1 MAENLL
7 NLSTLFSGDNIALN
21 AEGAGLNYVLNLGSD
36 LSTSTYYTYATTQ
49 QKYAKGQLI
58 SNLIPYDYSALS
70 QQTNGLYLTFTGYN
84 NLYYTFVRYMFEAT
98 STGVIQGQNT
108 FFIFYNSDKIP
119 LGCTAVTDD
128 GISQSYS
135 QIQTSADMLTI
146 AINPTVVS
154 YTSGSL
160 FNDFIP
166 QDWSQVKYVRFNC
179 YPISDNQNL
188 ANNNLITPESISS
201 FQVVRGNTLAKT
213 TADRLQKIIDTKA
226 ALKTALN
233 SKGCNITDSTP
244 FAEYATQA
252 ANIQTGITPTGTI
265 DITTNGTVDVT
276 NYATAN
282 VNVEATSNT
291 LTIYFA
297 PATNPTKKLPIIVEK
312 NKTWGELSTVITDFH
327 FNKAG
332 YLQSYTTSC
341 YVYHDVDV
349 SENVLQTET
358 PIEGTIYYND

>member
-7 NLSTLFSGDNIALN
+7 NLSTLFSGDNVALN
-21 AEGAGLNYVLNLGSD
+21 AEGAGLNYGLSANNSSPSFAPYNAASSD
-36 LSTSTYYTYATTQ
+36 SFIQA
-49 QKYAKGQLI
+49 AKGQLI
-58 SNLIPYDYSALS
+58 TNLIPYDYSALS
-70 QQTNGLYLTFTGYN
+70 QQTNGLYLTVSGFSSIAYC
-84 NLYYTFVRYMFEAT
+84 FMRFAEFEAPAGT
-98 STGVIQGQNT
+98 NTGAPVRFV
-108 FFIFYNSDKIP
+108 FFDSNKTP
-119 LGCTAVTDD
+119 LGFTLLTEDGHNPCCTYQINDNGTIIAVDP
-128 GISQSYS
+128 
-135 QIQTSADMLTI
+135 TSSTATNN
-146 AINPTVVS
+146 A
-154 YTSGSL
+154 
-160 FNDFIP
+160 P
-166 QDWSQVKYVRFNC
+166 QNWSQVKYIRFNC
-179 YPISDNQNL
+179 YPNSTNSNL
-188 ANNNLITPESISS
+188 ADDNLITTQSISN
-201 FQVVRGNTLAKT
+201 FQLFRGNTLAKT

-233 SKGCNITDSTP
+233 SKGCNITTTTP
-244 FAEYATQA
+244 FAEYAVQA
-252 ANIQTGITPTGTI
+252 SNIQTGITPAGTI

-312 NKTWGELSTVITDFH
+312 NKTWRELSTVITDFH

-341 YVYHDVDV
+341 YVYHDVGA